1 MAKYAEAKIVA
12 VAMAGDAKGLST
24 LVNEGAD
31 VNAVDR
37 DGRSPLTNA
46 AISRSLECVR
56 VLITAGARVNLKD
69 KAGWTA
75 LHFAA
80 QENAAAI
87 VDELIKAG
95 ADIDAC
101 DGNGNTALFRAVF
114 SYGGAAEAVTPL
126 LAAGAQP
133 DKENLHGMSPRALA
147 DSIAN
152 YDVRKFFR

>member
-1 MAKYAEAKIVA
+1 MAKYAESRIIAA
-12 VAMAGDAKGLST
+12 AMVGDAKELIH
-24 LVNEGAD
+24 LLNEGAD

-37 DGRSPLTNA
+37 GGRSPLMNA
-46 AISRSLECVR
+46 AISCSLECVR
-56 VLITAGARVNLKD
+56 VLITAGASVNLKD

-87 VDELIKAG
+87 VGELLKAG
-95 ADIDAC
+95 ADVDAG
-101 DGNGNTALFRAVF
+101 DENGNTPLSNAVF
-114 SYGGAAEAVTPL
+114 YYRGDAETVTPL

-133 DKENLHGMSPRALA
+133 DKENLHGISPRALA
-147 DSIAN
+147 ESIAN